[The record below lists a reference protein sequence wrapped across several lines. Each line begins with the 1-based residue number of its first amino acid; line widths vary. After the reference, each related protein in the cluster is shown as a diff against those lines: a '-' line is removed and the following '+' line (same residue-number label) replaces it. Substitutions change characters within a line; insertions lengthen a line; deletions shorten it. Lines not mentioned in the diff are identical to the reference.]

1 MIRIILWG
9 VLITVIF
16 RIVFYYILPVFRITS
31 AASSHM
37 RKMQEQMKDMEQKMN
52 EQPTRTH
59 QVNKEGDYIDYEE
72 VK

>member
-9 VLITVIF
+9 LLISVIF

-37 RKMQEQMKDMEQKMN
+37 RRMQEQMKEMEQKMN
-52 EQPTRTH
+52 EQPK
-59 QVNKEGDYIDYEE
+59 QAKQANIDGDYIDYEE